1 MDEMNSIYKKPFLLF
16 IFLSCFGIQAYSQR
30 IYSVIFNQLPKDMQL
45 YARDNNNMAEVPIS
59 GYKEIPGWNYFSVI
73 TYRNGVR
80 VGYTKS
86 VLNYAG
92 KSSATFDLRP
102 KIKAEMADYSF
113 EVFACRQADS
123 LSMVTRTDIV
133 AGDFYVISGQS
144 NGAATIFGG
153 WSSKYCRTIG
163 RIPDSSPAIGAGD
176 TLWIPA
182 AWSWTYVGAWGMQLQ
197 RSILEKYGI
206 PTCVINGSLPGA
218 KISQFLDRDAVTPS
232 APTSLYGLLL
242 NRVSKAKPT
251 RIRGFFWYQGEQEA
265 IEGITTYEQ
274 QFRQLYSYWEKD
286 YTMVDEFIV
295 MQINVFWSPVAGQ
308 IRDFQRRSKY
318 LFAKTEHYSTLGLP
332 VSDDGIHYLIDGYQI
347 LGQRLFEFLG
357 PKHYGSTDAEVSCA
371 DVKKIFY
378 SSADKTK
385 ITMVF
390 DEGQKLKWPADT
402 SIKGTNGS
410 PVTMSSRNFFYLDGD
425 NSKPA
430 SVKSGEAAGNRVTL
444 TMNEAVKAKTINYL
458 PIVKPEN
465 VSVFRGPYITNSRG
479 LWIFSFENVAIYDAL
494 AIPSFTAGESTAG
507 MTVTVKWQA
516 AAGATT
522 YVLEKKIADA
532 AVFTKVKEFDDK
544 TLSYDDKDVTSNVK
558 YTYRIQAISATSE
571 SPFLESSITFSPIL
585 AVEPQNEGKLMNV
598 YPNPVLDKIN
608 IQFKQASSGVL
619 NVINK
624 RGQNLYSEKISLKNE
639 HFINAVFLPAGD
651 YIISFKNEKGD
662 IVNQKVV
669 K

>member
-1 MDEMNSIYKKPFLLF
+1 MNSIYKKPLLLF

-59 GYKEIPGWNYFSVI
+59 GYIEIPGWNYFSVI

-80 VGYTKS
+80 IGYTKS
-86 VLNYAG
+86 VLNYSG

-163 RIPDSSPAIGAGD
+163 RTPDASAAIGAGD

-494 AIPSFTAGESTAG
+494 IIPSLTANESTAG
-507 MTVTVKWQA
+507 ISVDVKWQA
-516 AAGATT
+516 ATGATT
-522 YVLEKKIADA
+522 YILEKKTTDA
-532 AVFTKVKEFDDK
+532 AGFVKVKEFDDK
-544 TLSYDDKDVTSNVK
+544 TLIYNDKDVTANVK

-571 SPFLESSITFSPIL
+571 SPLVETSVSFSPIL
-585 AVEPQNEGKLMNV
+585 AVEPRESNLLWKI
-598 YPNPVLDKIN
+598 YPNPVNDYLDIEFKNSTTGILKIFN
-608 IQFKQASSGVL
+608 LKGQSVHTAELKANKTYSVGSSIWPSG
-619 NVINK
+619 
-624 RGQNLYSEKISLKNE
+624 S
-639 HFINAVFLPAGD
+639 
-651 YIISFKNEKGD
+651 YIISIKN
-662 IVNQKVV
+662 VNGSTMSQKVI
-669 K
+669 KQ

>member
-1 MDEMNSIYKKPFLLF
+1 MNSICKKFFLLF
-16 IFLSCFGIQAYSQR
+16 LFLSCFGLETYAQR
-30 IYSVIFNQLPKDMQL
+30 FYSVVFDKLPKDMQL
-45 YARDNNNMAEVPIS
+45 YARDDNNFAEIPIS
-59 GYKEIPGWNYFSVI
+59 GVVEATGWDHVSVV
-73 TYRNGVR
+73 TFRNQDR
-80 VGYTKS
+80 IGYAKS
-86 VLNYAG
+86 AISYGG
-92 KSSATFDLRP
+92 KTTGNFDLKS

-113 EVFACRQADS
+113 EVYVCKQADS
-123 LSMVTRTDIV
+123 VLVVRRTEVV

-163 RIPDSSPAIGAGD
+163 RTPDASPAIGAGD

-242 NRVSKAKPT
+242 NRVTKAKPT

-274 QFRQLYSYWEKD
+274 QFRQLYGYWQKD
-286 YTMVDEFIV
+286 YTMVDEFII
-295 MQINVFWSPVAGQ
+295 MQINVFWSPVAGE

-318 LFAKTEHYSTLGLP
+318 IFAKTEHYSTLGLP

-357 PKHYGSTDAEVSCA
+357 PKHYGSTDTEVSCA

-402 SIKGTNGS
+402 NITGINGS
-410 PVTMSSRNFFYLDGD
+410 SVTMSSRNFFFLDGD

-430 SVKSGEAAGNRVTL
+430 SVKSGEATGNRVTL

-458 PIVKPEN
+458 PINKPEN
-465 VSVFRGPYITNSRG
+465 VAVFRGPYIKNSRG
-479 LWIFSFENVAIYDAL
+479 LWIFSFNNVTIYDAL
-494 AIPSFTAGESTAG
+494 IIPSFTAGESTSG
-507 MTVTVKWQA
+507 MNVTVKWQA
-516 AAGATT
+516 AAGAAT
-522 YVLEKKIADA
+522 YILEKKTADA
-532 AVFTKVKEFDDK
+532 AAFVKVKEFDDK

-558 YTYRIQAISATSE
+558 YTYRIQAMSATSE
-571 SPFLESSITFSPIL
+571 SPFLESAITFSPIL
-585 AVEPQNEGKLMNV
+585 AVELEHKNELMNV
-598 YPNPVLDKIN
+598 YPNPVLDKITV
-608 IQFKQASSGVL
+608 QFKQVSSGVL

-624 RGQNLYSEKISLKNE
+624 QGQNLFSEKISLKKE
-639 HFINAVFLPAGD
+639 HFINAAFLPAGA

-662 IVNQKVV
+662 VVNQKVV